1 MILPYP
7 PYTYRA
13 QNTPRPY
20 SNFFRPYI
28 AFFFQ
33 FFSAFCGGCRM
44 QCPWGSFTLLRVCL
58 AGEFRFG
65 IRGFIHAW
73 MSELDAPRRDGRGII
88 HFSKPNIQN
97 PNPKIPKP
105 EPLTQETAPLSLR
118 GVLVFFWG
126 EIELVPSLF
135 LEHGGSSFGLCRP
148 CPRP

>member
-7 PYTYRA
+7 PYTSRA

-65 IRGFIHAW
+65 IMRGCLNSTLHGEMVGVLFI
-73 MSELDAPRRDGRGII
+73 SPSPT
-88 HFSKPNIQN
+88 SKIPTPKSPN
-97 PNPKIPKP
+97 PNP
-105 EPLTQETAPLSLR
+105 
-118 GVLVFFWG
+118 
-126 EIELVPSLF
+126 
-135 LEHGGSSFGLCRP
+135 
-148 CPRP
+148 